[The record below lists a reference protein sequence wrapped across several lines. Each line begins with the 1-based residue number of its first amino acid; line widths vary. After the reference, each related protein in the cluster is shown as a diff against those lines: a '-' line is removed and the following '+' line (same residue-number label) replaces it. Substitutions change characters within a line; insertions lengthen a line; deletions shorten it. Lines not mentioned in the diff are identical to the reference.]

1 MTRNPPA
8 TDLRAACNR
17 AARKSLPHCAGF
29 AGAHYTT
36 YGQQKLARPPIVRK
50 TLSREPQAVCVWF
63 AGLREPEI
71 APRKVPI
78 MPPVDQSEAKR
89 KSSVAAMER
98 RRNLRFPFTA
108 TVEAVETKSGTKIV
122 ARTSDLSL
130 GGCYI
135 DTISPFPVGAEVTIR
150 ILRDNETF
158 EAQSK
163 VVYSKIGM
171 GMGLAFTSA
180 QPKQVRLFQRW
191 LLEISGQGSPV
202 PEPEPEE
209 AAENAPAENT
219 EAVMKSGVLSE
230 LIMTLM
236 KKKVLTE
243 VEGKELLRKLFT

>member
-1 MTRNPPA
+1 MLKTRSRELA
-8 TDLRAACNR
+8 AARAASVATGKNAR
-17 AARKSLPHCAGF
+17 ARTVSTMSA
-29 AGAHYTT
+29 
-36 YGQQKLARPPIVRK
+36 
-50 TLSREPQAVCVWF
+50 
-63 AGLREPEI
+63 
-71 APRKVPI
+71 
-78 MPPVDQSEAKR
+78 VDQSESKR

-135 DTISPFPVGAEVTIR
+135 DTISPFPVGSEVTIR
-150 ILRDNETF
+150 IVRNKETF

-171 GMGLAFTSA
+171 GMGLAFLSA

-191 LLEISGQGSPV
+191 LLEISGQGGPA
-202 PEPEPEE
+202 PEADPEE
-209 AAENAPAENT
+209 SSETAATENT
-219 EAVMKSGVLSE
+219 ESLMKSGVLSD

-243 VEGKELLRKLFT
+243 TEGKEMLRKLFT